1 MGFEYIFLVITNFNN
16 MNIELAIQIDVQSC
30 VEGLFFKNQPLDL
43 LPSISHK
50 TMQSVN
56 VKYAQEFAK
65 ICNEIILVKHISKI
79 VVPKHPLNC
88 DDFT

>member
-43 LPSISHK
+43 LPSFSHK
-50 TMQSVN
+50 TIESVN
-56 VKYAQEFAK
+56 VKYA
-65 ICNEIILVKHISKI
+65 
-79 VVPKHPLNC
+79 
-88 DDFT
+88 